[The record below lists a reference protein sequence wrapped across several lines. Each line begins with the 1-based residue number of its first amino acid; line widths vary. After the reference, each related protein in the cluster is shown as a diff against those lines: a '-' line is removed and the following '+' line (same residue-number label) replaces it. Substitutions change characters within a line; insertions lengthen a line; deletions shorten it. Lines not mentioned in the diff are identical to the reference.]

1 MSLSIND
8 NNILGVISIKKIKKM
23 KPIYFTNKSKKM
35 INFISNSKPPS
46 LEKNG
51 DLNFNKFLFESHN
64 LYEKTVEFSR
74 DYLELYE
81 HYLALSAENR
91 NLKSKL
97 NKTNNKLSKFS
108 NKRKITDTDI
118 LKIKQLRNNGLSYR
132 EIEKEVGWSK
142 YVIGKVL
149 NDKYK

>member
-1 MSLSIND
+1 
-8 NNILGVISIKKIKKM
+8 
-23 KPIYFTNKSKKM
+23 M